1 MATKPIKK
9 GASSGAAEKP
19 AASPAPAAAAP
30 ARSSSPPPA
39 RSSSPPP
46 ERTSSPPPE
55 RTSSPPPERTSS
67 APPARL
73 SDPGA
78 PKKKAVSA
86 ADIAAE
92 LLAGTAEP
100 PLIYYARALE
110 DENAHHAAVA
120 ARVFEELIAQ
130 KPEVCAPHIERLVRG
145 LSSVHPRVVQAA
157 ALALP
162 VLAKV
167 APAKVARHLER
178 LLGGFAAASEVAKDG
193 MVRTFVALCV
203 ASVAYQRRVIDVLEA
218 ALTGADPK
226 TLPRWTELVLPA
238 LKGEPHAQ
246 ARAAVERRINDIPRP
261 QAEKI
266 AEFLGIRLRRV

>member
-1 MATKPIKK
+1 M
-9 GASSGAAEKP
+9 
-19 AASPAPAAAAP
+19 
-30 ARSSSPPPA
+30 
-39 RSSSPPP
+39 
-46 ERTSSPPPE
+46 
-55 RTSSPPPERTSS
+55 
-67 APPARL
+67 
-73 SDPGA
+73 
-78 PKKKAVSA
+78 KKKAVSS

-110 DENAHHAAVA
+110 DENAHHASQA

-130 KPEVCAPHIERLVRG
+130 KPELCAPHIERLVRG
-145 LSSVHPRVVQAA
+145 LTSAHPRVVQAA
-157 ALALP
+157 AAALP
-162 VLAKV
+162 VLARV

-178 LLGGFAAASEVAKDG
+178 LLTGYAAASEVAKDG
-193 MVRTFVALCV
+193 LVRTFVALCV

-218 ALTGADPK
+218 ALASADPK

-246 ARAAVERRINDIPRP
+246 ARAAVERRLQEIPRP

-266 AEFLGIRLRRV
+266 AEFLGIRLRRVQG

>member
-1 MATKPIKK
+1 M
-9 GASSGAAEKP
+9 
-19 AASPAPAAAAP
+19 
-30 ARSSSPPPA
+30 
-39 RSSSPPP
+39 
-46 ERTSSPPPE
+46 
-55 RTSSPPPERTSS
+55 
-67 APPARL
+67 
-73 SDPGA
+73 
-78 PKKKAVSA
+78 SA

-100 PLIYYARALE
+100 PLMYYARALE
-110 DENAHHAAVA
+110 DENAHHASVA

-130 KPEVCAPHIERLVRG
+130 KPELCAPHIERLVRG
-145 LSSVHPRVVQAA
+145 LGSVHARVQQAA
-157 ALALP
+157 AAALP
-162 VLAKV
+162 VLARV

-178 LLGGFAAASEVAKDG
+178 LLSSFNAASEVAKDG

-246 ARAAVERRINDIPRP
+246 ARAAVERRLNDIPRP